1 MKINKLP
8 KDTTAKND
16 GEIIYS
22 EDGQHLTRISR
33 QDFLKG
39 YGGGGKGGDG
49 GLQYFQETEHA
60 LTGSVIYNGLSDQT
74 LDETI
79 YNVKYEHE
87 WSTGMDQPYQS
98 LEWGRIN
105 GVVSGTG
112 YSYGAFCG
120 HAPIYDPNYETW
132 MGGSFPRIDG
142 FGEYH
147 EGTAP
152 TEDEWHQAFTGE
164 TPGNFK
170 QYTLTSLGCLFKKT
184 NPGVTYIFNVWLPPT
199 WGDYEAGSKHSN
211 WQSSGTDWKLVT
223 VMACET
229 ETPTYEIYS
238 CKNWHDGNT
247 RSGVVDAPL
256 PPQYPAGDGSDSAAF
271 LQALSAYVADEDE
284 ELSELLDEL
293 SGYPDHSSGRYQDVR
308 YGLCPPYDGHFV
320 KFLSADNYDWH
331 NDPIESA
338 RPRTESQIGALTS
351 PVSYYDIS
359 DPGKFQLLASGSGA
373 NVISDMNWPANLAQT
388 ITYRG
393 KTYHMA
399 YAYNKYFF
407 EDRVV
412 SFGEPS
418 YNNFGDTTTFAIPQ
432 PYYLPYRGG
441 RYKTNGD
448 YAHFAFGLGSLS
460 DPEVDE
466 QKDFGAFK
474 IIVAAMESV
483 IPTGYY
489 SGIKRQDPTALFVG
503 AVNANGDNPTGS
515 VDIFGNS
522 NFNGGGSGGGGGGGT
537 LIDVQVDGVSKVN
550 GDTAYVQTGSGE
562 LQRYLWREQRTTWD
576 STNLRWNTELVAL
589 PDVGDNSGDKYIP
602 VPDVE
607 VLYLGN
613 WGGGFYNSGTGE
625 LLLGQY
631 QWRGINGQGQ
641 SYNSTDDIKVKL
653 GNRLLFD
660 NTTRVL
666 SVDDTGIIDGAED
679 IPVDDYWI
687 RAIPQQGGGYEL
699 EFMAQFDSSYFDVQR
714 SSSTPYHPYITLKNA
729 ARPKTYTAGTGID
742 VNGLVISVNDDNGA
756 ITNMPTFLQN
766 TSTNQT
772 IYPKGT
778 TGTIYSIG
786 AIYPN
791 VQQYSLIGVWH
802 IDAIVK
808 IPTNQYVPTR
818 DNEFIDIWLMK
829 NPGGASGDYESE
841 SIMSLYEKPRTRI
854 MVRDYEDDDYIVA
867 HVSGTIASDQNS
879 PLWVCASHNT
889 NIGASTP
896 GTPVNITGVE
906 SFVRAYKLNTNGA
919 NYIVYPTSA
928 T

>member
-33 QDFLKG
+33 KDFLKG

-79 YNVKYEHE
+79 YNVQYEHE

-112 YSYGAFCG
+112 YSYGAFCD
-120 HAPIYDPNYETW
+120 HAPRYDPNYEAW
-132 MGGSFPRIDG
+132 MGGYFPQVLG
-142 FGEYH
+142 FGEFH

-152 TEDEWHQAFTGE
+152 TMDEWHQAYTGE
-164 TPGNFK
+164 TPDNFK
-170 QYTLTSLGCLFKKT
+170 RYTLTSLGCLFKKT

-199 WGDYEAGSKHSN
+199 WGDYEAGSQHSN

-238 CKNWHDGNT
+238 CKNWQAGNT
-247 RSGVVDAPL
+247 RAGVVDSPR
-256 PPQYPAGDGSDSAAF
+256 PPKYPAGDGSDSAAF
-271 LQALSAYVADEDE
+271 LQALSEYVANEDE
-284 ELSELLDEL
+284 ELSKLLDEV
-293 SGYPDHSSGRYQDVR
+293 SGYPDHSSGLYQDVT
-308 YGLCPPYDGHFV
+308 YELCPPYDGHFV

-338 RPRTESQIGALTS
+338 RPRTESQIGTLTS

-399 YAYNKYFF
+399 YAYNKYSF
-407 EDRVV
+407 EDRVA

-418 YNNFGDTTTFAIPQ
+418 YNNFGDTATFAIPQ

-441 RYKTNGD
+441 RYKANGD

-483 IPTGYY
+483 IPTVYY

-503 AVNANGDNPTGS
+503 AVNANGDSPTGS

-522 NFNGGGSGGGGGGGT
+522 NFNGGGSGGGGGVGT

-550 GDTAYVQTGSGE
+550 GDTAYIQTGSGE

-602 VPDVE
+602 VPDTE

-625 LLLGQY
+625 LLLGSY
-631 QWRGINGQGQ
+631 KWRGINSQGQ
-641 SYNSTDDIKVKL
+641 SYNSNDDIKVKL

-687 RAIPQQGGGYEL
+687 KAIPQQGGGYAL
-699 EFMAQFDSSYFDVQR
+699 SFRAQFDSSYFDVQR
-714 SSSTPYHPYITLKNA
+714 SSSTPYYPYITLKNA

-742 VNGLVISVNDDNGA
+742 IDGTVISVDSSVIPVQVYVQNKQDNCQ
-756 ITNMPTFLQN
+756 I
-766 TSTNQT
+766 
-772 IYPKGT
+772 IPKGA
-778 TGTIYSIG
+778 TGSFSIS
-786 AIYPN
+786 AIYPGSN
-791 VQQYSLIGVWH
+791 LKPTGAINTQGTWML
-802 IDAIVK
+802 DAIIK
-808 IPTNQYVPTR
+808 IYSNQYQPLTDDECIDFWFGSNYYVGQDF
-818 DNEFIDIWLMK
+818 DNQSYSHFDRPFKRVMMKDYVNDNYIYVHFNAIVESPYSNSPIWLFGH
-829 NPGGASGDYESE
+829 ND
-841 SIMSLYEKPRTRI
+841 SLLNSLSPAQG
-854 MVRDYEDDDYIVA
+854 VR
-867 HVSGTIASDQNS
+867 
-879 PLWVCASHNT
+879 NT
-889 NIGASTP
+889 
-896 GTPVNITGVE
+896 ITGVTVAMRGKKISDVDTGISE
-906 SFVRAYKLNTNGA
+906 
-919 NYIVYPTSA
+919 
-928 T
+928 